1 MQRNSSFSFYLFY
14 IKHLNSC
21 SNIQYNND
29 GVKKMTNEEL
39 EKELEID
46 DYIEDMADLF
56 KILGDKTRTKIL
68 ASLEKGEKNVS
79 SISEV
84 VGLPI
89 SAISHQ
95 LRTLR
100 QAKLIKPKKVGKEVF
115 YSLDDDH
122 VSMIFECAL
131 AHVKE

>member
-1 MQRNSSFSFYLFY
+1 M
-14 IKHLNSC
+14 
-21 SNIQYNND
+21 
-29 GVKKMTNEEL
+29 VVEERQ
-39 EKELEID
+39 ELEID

-68 ASLEKGEKNVS
+68 SALQKGELNVS
-79 SISEV
+79 TLSEL

-95 LRTLR
+95 LRILR
-100 QAKLIKPKKVGKEVF
+100 QAKLIKPRRVGKEVF
-115 YSLDDDH
+115 YSLDDEH
-122 VSMIFECAL
+122 VALIFECAL

>member
-1 MQRNSSFSFYLFY
+1 ME
-14 IKHLNSC
+14 KKLNKE
-21 SNIQYNND
+21 QL
-29 GVKKMTNEEL
+29 EL
-39 EKELEID
+39 D

-56 KILGDKTRTKIL
+56 KILGDKTRTRIL
-68 ASLEKGEKNVS
+68 SVLIKEEMNVS
-79 SISEV
+79 NISEL

-115 YSLDDDH
+115 YSLDDEH
-122 VSMIFECAL
+122 VSLIFKCAL
-131 AHVKE
+131 EHVKE